1 MPQKIPEKGIRE
13 KKGKKREKGLQSPPS
28 TAHHPKTV
36 EAVEVDAAEKVV
48 AGSET
53 AAIWIVVPRTA
64 PQWRTIIITIVY
76 PS

>member
-36 EAVEVDAAEKVV
+36 IVADAVAAGLGGI
-48 AGSET
+48 AGSGT
-53 AAIWIVVPRTA
+53 AVNWKGVPRTA
-64 PQWRTIIITIVY
+64 PQ
-76 PS
+76 